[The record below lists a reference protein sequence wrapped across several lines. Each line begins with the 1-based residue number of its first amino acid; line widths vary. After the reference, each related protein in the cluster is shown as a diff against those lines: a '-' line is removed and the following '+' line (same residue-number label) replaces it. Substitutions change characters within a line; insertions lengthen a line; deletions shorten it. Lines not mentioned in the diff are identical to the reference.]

1 MLTGNRR
8 LHKSLKILD
17 ILFTILAFL
26 LACLLNEYLL
36 HGILQGI
43 ECEPLFFLYVLLMIV
58 IIWHLVFRFSNIYSF
73 YLSMSHFQKNSVN
86 IVRAIIV
93 CVIILLFVFYL
104 FGIEKVSVLNVVI
117 FIVLNLFFLLIY
129 RYIIYKFSWFFH
141 DKKYLRFD
149 VLLVLVGSRT
159 AARELVENILK
170 RNDSKIRIV
179 GCIDTDKSRVG
190 REIINGVKVVGTLD
204 DLDRVLIENAVDEI
218 VFAMPIN
225 EIDKAEIYFRLAET
239 MGISIRILPPWY
251 LRKFLRTRP
260 HFYSVNYEDFFGVP
274 TFLLSP
280 APGKKGTLMLKS
292 LMDYVLAIVILLVFS
307 PLLLIISLSVKIA
320 SPGPVL
326 FRQKRCGLYGRVFTM
341 YKFRTMV
348 SDAEMMRYKMTR
360 LNEAMGP
367 VFKIKDDPRII
378 PYIGRFLRKTALD
391 ELPQLYNVL
400 RGEMSLV
407 GPRPPIPEE
416 VEEYDLWQRRR
427 LSMKPGLT
435 CIWQI
440 TPDRNDIDF
449 EEWMLMDLEYIDN
462 WSLSLDLK
470 IFFKTARAVMAGS
483 GR

>member
-8 LHKSLKILD
+8 LHKSLKVLD
-17 ILFTILAFL
+17 ILLTILAFL
-26 LACLLNEYLL
+26 VACLLKEYLL

-43 ECEPLFFLYVLLMIV
+43 ECDPLYFLYILLMIV

-73 YLSMSHFQKNSVN
+73 YLSKSHFKKNSVN
-86 IVRAIIV
+86 IVSSIIV

-117 FIVLNLFFLLIY
+117 FTALNLFFLLIY
-129 RYIIYKFSWFFH
+129 RFIIYKFSWFFH
-141 DKKYLRFD
+141 DKKHLRFD

-190 REIINGVKVVGTLD
+190 REIINGIKVVGTLD
-204 DLDRVLIENAVDEI
+204 DLDRILIENTVDEI

-225 EIDKAEIYFRLAET
+225 EIVKAEIYFRLAET

-251 LRKFLRTRP
+251 LRKFLQTRP
-260 HFYSVNYEDFFGVP
+260 HFYSMNYEDFFGVP

-280 APGKKGTLMLKS
+280 APGKKSSLMLKS
-292 LMDYVLAIVILLVFS
+292 LMDYTLAVAMFLVLS
-307 PLLLIISLSVKIA
+307 PLLLIIAFAIKMI

-326 FRQKRCGLYGRVFTM
+326 FRQKRCGLYGRIFSM

-348 SDAEMMRYKMTR
+348 TDAEMMRYEMGR
-360 LNEAMGP
+360 LNEATGP
-367 VFKIKDDPRII
+367 VFKIREDPRVI
-378 PYIGRFLRKTALD
+378 PYIGRFLRKTGLD

-400 RGEMSLV
+400 RSEMSIV

-416 VEEYDLWQRRR
+416 VRDYDLWQRRR
-427 LSMKPGLT
+427 MSMKPGLT
-435 CIWQI
+435 CLWQI

-449 EEWMLMDLEYIDN
+449 EEWMRMDLEYIDN

-470 IFFKTARAVMAGS
+470 IFLKTAQAVLAGS